1 MIDTILSAIGY
12 SGSDSVVTYLV
23 VASSCCLVAALAYRF
38 VDFLFTVVTSLL
50 GRNDKFKF

>member
-23 VASSCCLVAALAYRF
+23 VSSACCLVAALAYRF